1 LNLLKLFVLSGCP
14 ELKITFDWA
23 IIIEKNPL
31 VKEKGGILFDSEI
44 HYPKRKNPHIG
55 QDRAQQFPGGQ
66 GSLDGFTVLS
76 ADKNNFSYRR
86 GDGHQKPEVGI
97 GGQPMGLA
105 DVADQNVPFPGRY
118 LAVVFA

>member
-1 LNLLKLFVLSGCP
+1 MGSFSTLKF
-14 ELKITFDWA
+14 TFR
-23 IIIEKNPL
+23 
-31 VKEKGGILFDSEI
+31 KEN
-44 HYPKRKNPHIG
+44 YPPIS
-55 QDRAQQFPGGQ
+55 QDRARQFPGGQ
-66 GSLDGFTVLS
+66 GSLDGFTVMS
-76 ADKNNFSYRR
+76 ADKNIFSYRG